1 MNKTRLSAIFLL
13 AVWTAITSAAD
24 IELKVGDKVSK
35 ELRLGPDSDSSV
47 VPLPAGEWLVLRVA
61 DAEARRTN
69 PVGQHRTE
77 EMVTIILMQRDASD
91 IVMHLRIHGTTG
103 RGSRITQW
111 VDKPCERTNT
121 LYRNP
126 YDSNT
131 SEVRCLMV
139 NHIVGYLRSSSSTT
153 NSDLRKWVVDE
164 HLNLQNTALESA
176 ITMFRPRYHLSVQAW
191 VNPAL
196 RKLDSEERT
205 WASNPFH
212 RDWIAKDP
220 ARQAYVKEF
229 IAWAEGYAAVL
240 SRVYDGSAAGAPQVP
255 AFR

>member
-1 MNKTRLSAIFLL
+1 MNIARHIGISLL
-13 AVWTAITSAAD
+13 VAWTAGAWAAD
-24 IELKVGDKVSK
+24 LEVKVGEKISGQ
-35 ELRLGPDSDSSV
+35 LRLGTASDANV
-47 VPLPAGEWLVLRVA
+47 VPLPAGEWQVLRVA

-69 PVGQHRTE
+69 PVNQLRTE
-77 EMVTIILMQRDASD
+77 EMVTIVLMQRDASE
-91 IVMHLRIHGTTG
+91 IVMHLRIHATTG

-111 VDKPCERTNT
+111 VDKPCERINT

-126 YDSNT
+126 YDSNS

-153 NSDLRKWVVDE
+153 NSDLRKWVVDQK
-164 HLNLQNTALESA
+164 LSLPNTTLESA
-176 ITMFRPRYHLSVQAW
+176 FTMFRPRYHLSVQVW

-196 RKLDSEERT
+196 RNLDSDERT
-205 WASNPFH
+205 WAANPFH
-212 RDWIAKDP
+212 KDWIAKDP
-220 ARQAYVKEF
+220 ARQAYAKEF

-240 SRVYDGSAAGAPQVP
+240 SKVYDGSAAGAAQIP